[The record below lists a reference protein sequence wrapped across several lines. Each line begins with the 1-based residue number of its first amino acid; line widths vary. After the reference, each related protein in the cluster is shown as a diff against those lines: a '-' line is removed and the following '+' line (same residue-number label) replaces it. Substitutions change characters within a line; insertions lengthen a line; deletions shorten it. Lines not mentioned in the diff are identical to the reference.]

1 MKGVLF
7 MLETDDLQGALPQ
20 VAMPLPGP
28 NAKKIL
34 TKRSENVPSA
44 VLCSY
49 PVVINRGSGAMIEDV
64 DGNRF
69 LDWVAGV
76 GVMNVGYGQQRVI
89 DAVKKQADKFFHG
102 MINITTH
109 ATYVDL
115 AARINELAPVNAD
128 LKKTMFVN
136 SGAEAVENA
145 VKIAKSFTGR
155 GDVIVFSG
163 AFHGRTAL
171 TSTMTAKKT
180 YSYGIEPAMGGIHRA
195 EFPYLYRAPRGY
207 SREESIQYYLDKLQY
222 VFEQGIPAKQVAAI
236 VIEPIQGEGGF
247 IPAPFEYVAALR
259 KICDENGIMLV
270 ADEVQTGFARSG
282 KLFVSSYWK
291 EKGFAPDIIAMAK
304 SIGAGLPLAAVTA
317 GANIMEGVQPGIV
330 GSTFGGNALAC
341 AAGLQVLDIIKDQ
354 KLTERAK
361 RIGEI
366 AFDGFSDMQSRYEEI
381 GDVRGIGSML
391 GVEFVKDRET
401 KEPYPELVAKI
412 IKHAVSHGLI
422 IENAG
427 VHDNVIRFLSPLVAT
442 EDQIHAGLKIF
453 ETSIKESLAEV

>member
-1 MKGVLF
+1 
-7 MLETDDLQGALPQ
+7 MLETDELQASLPQ

-28 NAKKIL
+28 EAKKIL
-34 TKRSENVPSA
+34 DKRTENVPSA
-44 VLCSY
+44 VLCNY

-89 DAVKKQADKFFHG
+89 DAVKKQSDKFFHG

-109 ATYVDL
+109 RNYVDL

-128 LKKTMFVN
+128 KKKTMFVN

-195 EFPYLYRAPRGY
+195 EFPYLYRAPKGY
-207 SREESIQYYLDKLQY
+207 SRDEAIQYYLDKLQY
-222 VFEQGIPAKQVAAI
+222 VFEQGVPAKQVAAI

-247 IPAPFEYVAALR
+247 IPAPFEYVKALR

-282 KLFVSSYWK
+282 KLFVSNYWK
-291 EKGFAPDIIAMAK
+291 ENGFAPDIIAMAK

-341 AAGLQVLDIIKDQ
+341 AAGLQVLDIIHDE
-354 KLTERAK
+354 KLTDRALN
-361 RIGEI
+361 IGKI
-366 AFDGFSDMQSRYEEI
+366 ASDGFKDLQSHYDVI
-381 GDVRGIGSML
+381 GDVRGIGSMI
-391 GVEFVKDRET
+391 GVEFVKDQTT
-401 KEPYPELVAKI
+401 KEPYPELVSKL

-422 IENAG
+422 MENAG
-427 VHDNVIRFLSPLVAT
+427 VHDNVIRFLSPLVVT
-442 EDQIHAGLKIF
+442 EEQIHAGLKIY
-453 ETSIKESLAEV
+453 EQSLNEALAEL

>member
-1 MKGVLF
+1 
-7 MLETDDLQGALPQ
+7 MLETDELQASLPQ

-28 NAKKIL
+28 EAKKIL
-34 TKRSENVPSA
+34 DKRTENVPSA
-44 VLCSY
+44 VLCNY

-109 ATYVDL
+109 RNYVDL

-128 LKKTMFVN
+128 KKKTMFVN

-155 GDVIVFSG
+155 GDVIVLSG

-195 EFPYLYRAPRGY
+195 EFPYLYRAPKGY
-207 SREESIQYYLDKLQY
+207 SRDEAIQYYLDKLQY
-222 VFEQGIPAKQVAAI
+222 VFEQGV
-236 VIEPIQGEGGF
+236 
-247 IPAPFEYVAALR
+247 PAPFEYVKALR

-282 KLFVSSYWK
+282 KLFVSNYWK
-291 EKGFAPDIIAMAK
+291 ENGFAPDIIAMAK

-341 AAGLQVLDIIKDQ
+341 AAGLQVLDIIHDE
-354 KLTERAK
+354 KLTDRALN
-361 RIGEI
+361 IGKI
-366 AFDGFSDMQSRYEEI
+366 ASDGFKDLQSRYDVI
-381 GDVRGIGSML
+381 GDVRGIGSMI
-391 GVEFVKDRET
+391 GVEFVKDQTT
-401 KEPYPELVAKI
+401 KEPYPELVSKL

-422 IENAG
+422 MENAG
-427 VHDNVIRFLSPLVAT
+427 VHDNVIRFLSPLVVT
-442 EDQIHAGLKIF
+442 EEQIHAGLKIY
-453 ETSIKESLAEV
+453 EQSLNEALAEL

>member
-1 MKGVLF
+1 
-7 MLETDDLQGALPQ
+7 
-20 VAMPLPGP
+20 
-28 NAKKIL
+28 
-34 TKRSENVPSA
+34 
-44 VLCSY
+44 
-49 PVVINRGSGAMIEDV
+49 
-64 DGNRF
+64 
-69 LDWVAGV
+69 
-76 GVMNVGYGQQRVI
+76 
-89 DAVKKQADKFFHG
+89 

-109 ATYVDL
+109 RNYVDL

-128 LKKTMFVN
+128 KKKTMFVN

-180 YSYGIEPAMGGIHRA
+180 YSYGIEPAMGGINRA
-195 EFPYLYRAPRGY
+195 EFPYLYRAPKGY
-207 SREESIQYYLDKLQY
+207 SRDEAIQYYLDKLQY
-222 VFEQGIPAKQVAAI
+222 VFEQGVPAKQVAAI

-247 IPAPFEYVAALR
+247 IPAPFEYVKALR

-282 KLFVSSYWK
+282 KLFVSNYWK
-291 EKGFAPDIIAMAK
+291 ENGFAPDIIAMAK

-341 AAGLQVLDIIKDQ
+341 AAGLQVLDIIHDA
-354 KLTERAK
+354 KLTDRALN
-361 RIGEI
+361 IGKI
-366 AFDGFSDMQSRYEEI
+366 ASDGFKDLQSRYDVI
-381 GDVRGIGSML
+381 GDVRGIGSMI
-391 GVEFVKDRET
+391 GVEFVKDQTT
-401 KEPYPELVAKI
+401 KEPYPELVSKL

-422 IENAG
+422 MENAG

-442 EDQIHAGLKIF
+442 EEQIHAGLKIY
-453 ETSIKESLAEV
+453 EQSLNEALAEL